1 MARTPYV
8 FGTPLL
14 ANLLVAS
21 GALFLA
27 PLALAQGEAQPE
39 GPAGAPAA
47 SEGEAEAEEARL
59 DREQAKIKKQY
70 EELEKKLFNLAARMP
85 KNRAKQASRLRNAFR
100 QSKDDDVLSA
110 MEQAQAGLLQFIDQ
124 SPGFTGALIPE
135 AEAFLVPYVQPT
147 EPKVVRK
154 FFKESVAIN
163 EMFHEIYREQG
174 LELQAIFPEGEQ
186 VVTTMEEFRTPE
198 DLEGMKIRTMTSP
211 LLLETYSAFGASPIA
226 MAWGELIGALKTN
239 MVDGQENPT
248 IWIEAYDLD
257 NLTKVMTYTGHAQYT
272 TAVMANADFYDGL
285 SDEDKALVQKASQEA
300 LDYILD
306 VAVELDA
313 KGLAK
318 IKETNPDY
326 KIVRLTEEERA
337 AFKERAK
344 AVEKAF
350 VERAGERGAAIL
362 EQMKKDLEAA
372 KQ

>member
-1 MARTPYV
+1 MKSFTKYALSTLAMAGV
-8 FGTPLL
+8 
-14 ANLLVAS
+14 VALSVS
-21 GALFLA
+21 GAQADNWRYAMEEGLTD
-27 PLALAQGEAQPE
+27 PQGLYATKFKEIVEANSDHTVQIYPV
-39 GPAGAPAA
+39 G
-47 SEGEAEAEEARL
+47 SLGESA
-59 DREQAKIKKQY
+59 D
-70 EELEKKLFNLAARMP
+70 
-85 KNRAKQASRLRNAFR
+85 
-100 QSKDDDVLSA
+100 A

-147 EPKVVRK
+147 DPKVVRK

-174 LELQAIFPEGEQ
+174 LELLAIFPEGQQ

-211 LLLETYSAFGASPIA
+211 LLLETYTAFGASPIA
-226 MAWGELIGALKTN
+226 MPWGELIGALKTN

-285 SDEDKALVQKASQEA
+285 SDEDKALVQKATQGA

>member
-1 MARTPYV
+1 MKQ
-8 FGTPLL
+8 L
-14 ANLLVAS
+14 AKFSLGS
-21 GALFLA
+21 LA
-27 PLALAQGEAQPE
+27 M
-39 GPAGAPAA
+39 AGAMALGVSAA
-47 SEGEAEAEEARL
+47 QADNWRYAMEEGMNDPQGIYATKFKEVIEANSDHTVQIYPVGSLGESA
-59 DREQAKIKKQY
+59 D
-70 EELEKKLFNLAARMP
+70 
-85 KNRAKQASRLRNAFR
+85 
-100 QSKDDDVLSA
+100 A

-147 EPKVVRK
+147 DPEVVQR
-154 FFKESVAIN
+154 FFRESVAIN

-174 LELQAIFPEGEQ
+174 LELLAVFPEGEQ

-198 DLEGMKIRTMTSP
+198 ELEGMKIRTMTSP
-211 LLLETYSAFGASPIA
+211 LLLETYKAFGASPIA
-226 MAWGELIGALKTN
+226 MPWGELIGALKTN

-248 IWIEAYDLD
+248 IWIEAYGLD
-257 NLTKVMTYTGHAQYT
+257 DLTKVMTYTGHAQYT
-272 TAVMANADFYDGL
+272 TAVMANADFYDDL

-300 LDYILD
+300 LDHILD

-344 AVEKAF
+344 AVEEAF
-350 VERAGERGAAIL
+350 IERAGERGAAIL

-372 KQ
+372 RK